1 MFINNSLFSA
11 CIAKLHATLQLWDIG
26 GQSIGSKMI
35 TNYISGADAVLLCY
49 DITNYESF
57 VNLEDWYH
65 LVLKTFKDKPLPYVG
80 LVGNKNDLRH
90 MSAVRPEQHAR
101 FAAENDMNSFL
112 MSAKNGDQVK
122 HVFYKVAGTLVGALG
137 ARLADSIESQVN
149 NTVVSAVII
158 DHKRHDESVNSGQVP
173 EYTKTNKNCVVS

>member
-1 MFINNSLFSA
+1 MY
-11 CIAKLHATLQLWDIG
+11 IAKLHATLQLWDIG

-57 VNLEDWYH
+57 VNLEDWYR
-65 LVLKTFKDKPLPYVG
+65 LVLKTFKGKPLPYVD

-90 MSAVRPEQHAR
+90 MSAVRPDQHAR
-101 FAAENDMNSFL
+101 FADENDMSSFL

-122 HVFYKVAGTLVGALG
+122 QVFYKVAGNLVGALPV
-137 ARLADSIESQVN
+137 LANNLESQVS
-149 NTVVSAVII
+149 NTVVNAVII
-158 DHKRHDESVNSGQVP
+158 DHKRHDDKVNSGSVP
-173 EYTKTNKNCVVS
+173 EYTKTNNCLIS